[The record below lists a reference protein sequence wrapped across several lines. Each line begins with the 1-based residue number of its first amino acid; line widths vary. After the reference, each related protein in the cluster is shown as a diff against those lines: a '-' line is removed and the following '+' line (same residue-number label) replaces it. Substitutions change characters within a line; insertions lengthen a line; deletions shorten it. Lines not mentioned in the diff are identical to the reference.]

1 MEEGALAIVALQRR
15 IVEFPKP
22 VLTRLHGA
30 VRAGGIG
37 IVAASDIAI
46 SAEDATYAFT
56 EVKLALTP
64 AAISLTV
71 LPRMTDR
78 AAALTFLT
86 GETFPGDTAAT
97 MGLATTAVPEAD
109 LDDTVAAICAQDR
122 KSTRLNSS
130 H

>member
-64 AAISLTV
+64 AAIPLTV
-71 LPRMTDR
+71 LPRMKDP
-78 AAALTFLT
+78 AAAPTFLT
-86 GETFPGDTAAT
+86 RQTLTGAPAAPMRSET
-97 MGLATTAVPEAD
+97 
-109 LDDTVAAICAQDR
+109 R
-122 KSTRLNSS
+122 RTREE
-130 H
+130 